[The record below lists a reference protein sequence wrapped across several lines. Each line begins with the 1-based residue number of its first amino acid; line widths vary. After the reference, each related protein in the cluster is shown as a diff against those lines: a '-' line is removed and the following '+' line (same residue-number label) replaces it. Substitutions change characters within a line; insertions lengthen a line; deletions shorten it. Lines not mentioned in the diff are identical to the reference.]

1 MTLSNLCFSHT
12 EFMGYTPLDI
22 DKFNTSDDKLIT
34 VALAILD
41 VIAMILIVLLF
52 FLIKQKIA
60 NG

>member
-1 MTLSNLCFSHT
+1 
-12 EFMGYTPLDI
+12 MGYTPLDI